1 MMVRMGSV
9 IGVEAERIAEY
20 RRLHAAVWPEVL
32 AKIAECNIRNYTI
45 YLREPENLLFAHFE
59 YHGTDWA
66 ADQAHMAA
74 DPVTQEWWAVCMP
87 CQAPL
92 ASRAPSEWW
101 APMEEVFHVD

>member
-1 MMVRMGSV
+1 MVRMGSV
-9 IGVEAERIAEY
+9 IGVGADRVAEY
-20 RRLHAAVWPEVL
+20 RRLHAAVWPQVL

-66 ADQAHMAA
+66 GDQARMAA
-74 DPVTQEWWAVCMP
+74 DPATQEWWSVCMP

-92 ASRAPSEWW
+92 ASRAAGEWW